1 MLCVFVC
8 LRKSV
13 CCCCKIPFFSLA
25 GMKMVEKEIFVCFFV
40 LFAFFFRCFFSQ
52 IKQEERRISLYC
64 FIVSSFPNEND
75 DDDDTTTDFVS
86 F

>member
-1 MLCVFVC
+1 MFVVVVVVKF
-8 LRKSV
+8 L
-13 CCCCKIPFFSLA
+13 FFSLA

-40 LFAFFFRCFFSQ
+40 LFAFVSFR
-52 IKQEERRISLYC
+52 IKSNNEERRISFYY